1 MKLRAYLLMLFV
13 VAVWGSTFV
22 LIKGAL
28 SDATPAAFNLVRMT
42 LAFAVLAVAYHR
54 ADHEFWRRI
63 RPWQIASGALVGLC
77 LATGYQFQTIGL
89 ARTTPSK
96 SAFITG
102 LVVVLVP
109 LFSSIPGLRPPGAHP
124 PRWNAFLGAAIA
136 FAGILLLTAPPA
148 LNAPRPTSAMGLAA
162 SLLPDL
168 SSINVGDLLTF
179 GCAIGFAF
187 HCIALG
193 HISPRIGFRPLAI
206 LQVGFCA
213 VFMGLSLP
221 FIEHPHIAWTPRI
234 MIALAIAA
242 VLATAAAFSIQSW
255 AQSILP
261 STHTALL
268 ITLEPVF
275 AWLTSF
281 LFMGERLGLRPA
293 CGALLILAGIALTE
307 LVPQPR
313 VPTAHEAG

>member
-22 LIKGAL
+22 VIKGAL
-28 SDATPAAFNLVRMT
+28 ADATPAAFNLARMT

-54 ADHEFWRRI
+54 SWRGIHRG
-63 RPWQIASGALVGLC
+63 QLAAGALVGLC
-77 LATGYQFQTIGL
+77 LAVGYQFQTTGL

-109 LFSSIPGLRPPGAHP
+109 LFSSIPFLRPPAARP
-124 PRWNAFLGAAIA
+124 PRWNAFLGAALA
-136 FAGILLLTAPPA
+136 FTGILLLTAPAAPHSPA
-148 LNAPRPTSAMGLAA
+148 LSLA

-168 SSINVGDLLTF
+168 ASINLGDVLTF

-187 HCIALG
+187 HCIALS
-193 HISPRIGFRPLAI
+193 HVSPRVAFQPLAL
-206 LQVGFCA
+206 LQIGFCA
-213 VFMGLSLP
+213 IFMAISLP
-221 FIEHPHIAWTPRI
+221 LIERPHIAWTPRVL
-234 MIALAIAA
+234 IALTIAA

-261 STHTALL
+261 STHIALL
-268 ITLEPVF
+268 LTMEPVF
-275 AWLTSF
+275 AWIASF
-281 LFMGERLGLRPA
+281 LFMHERLGLRPA
-293 CGALLILAGIALTE
+293 CGA
-307 LVPQPR
+307 V
-313 VPTAHEAG
+313 